1 MLCRECL
8 EELEYSF
15 SRKRI
20 MRHTAEDGPV
30 AETITVAVGHCLKD
44 GHYSTIFPDD
54 IVKNKQYC
62 ISDIRSVLE
71 NKIDFSLASPRTR
84 AYWRSWFR
92 GVWSAVVKHIRRY
105 IGCTISEND
114 ISIALYSFGKE
125 CGQEWLRYVLDIF
138 STEFNNLCMF
148 FDIICATIGFGSGKL
163 RGLHEHEGA
172 DAPPKGRKTPKGG

>member
-44 GHYSTIFPDD
+44 GRYSTIFPDD

-71 NKIDFSLASPRTR
+71 NKVDFSLASPRTR
-84 AYWRSWFR
+84 AYWRSWFK
-92 GVWSAVVKHIRRY
+92 GVWDAVIRHIQLC
-105 IGCTISEND
+105 IGCILSEND

-138 STEFNNLCMF
+138 STGFNNLCMF
-148 FDIICATIGFGSGKL
+148 LDIISATIGTGSEKMHKL
-163 RGLHEHEGA
+163 HGDEGA
-172 DAPPKGRKTPKGG
+172 DAPWRGIKPP